1 MTPVSDRVFGL
12 DWPRSRTVRR
22 VLEGASGLAK
32 INRAYGE
39 RPPGITGAAF
49 LAWTLER
56 LGIEVA
62 IGEADLQRIPKAG
75 PLLVVSNHPFGG
87 IEGVALAHA
96 LTKVRPDVKLFANF
110 LLGRIPELRDFFIF
124 VDPFARKGSTSANT
138 KALREAL
145 AWLSGGGLLAVFPAG
160 EVASLDLKTRRVADP
175 SWSPMIARL
184 ARHTDAVAVPVFVPG
199 RNRALFH
206 TAGLV
211 HPALRTALLP
221 REFVARW
228 GKPIELRVGTPIPAT
243 RLAAFEDDARAIAYL
258 RDRTEILAA
267 RVAPALRPGAVQPR
281 RTPEAPAPVVP
292 PVPASVLAA
301 EIDALPDDALLVG
314 GDDLQVYVARAGA
327 IPSVLREIGRL
338 REVTF
343 RDVGEGT
350 GREIDLDAFDAAYLH
365 LFIWSRAGREIV
377 GAYRL
382 GPTDELIAASGTAGL
397 YTASLFK
404 YDSKLFEAMGPALEM
419 GRSFV
424 RTEHQKSYVGLMLL
438 WKGIGEFVGRNPRY
452 ATLFGPV
459 SISAD
464 YRSLSQKLIVAF
476 LERNRKLT
484 GWTQWVRP
492 TNPFR
497 EVRRP
502 GVPVGP
508 AHLSDLDDVSTFIS
522 EIESDQKGVPIL
534 LKQYLRLDGRL
545 LSYNVDP
552 DFANVLDV
560 LIVVDLR
567 RTSEKALQRYM
578 GRENLERFRAFH
590 GAARTETPAWGQVSH

>member
-1 MTPVSDRVFGL
+1 VSPATDRAFAL
-12 DWPRSRTVRR
+12 DWPSSRAVRR
-22 VLEGASGLAK
+22 VLEDASGLSK
-32 INRAYGE
+32 IARAYAS
-39 RPPGITGAAF
+39 RPSGLTADAF

-56 LGIEVA
+56 LGIDVKIA
-62 IGEADLQRIPKAG
+62 EADLLRIPKDG
-75 PLLVVSNHPFGG
+75 PALVVANHPYGG
-87 IEGVALAHA
+87 IEGIVLAHA
-96 LTKVRPDVKLFANF
+96 LRRVRPDVKLFANF
-110 LLGRIPELRDFFIF
+110 LLSRIPELNDCFFF
-124 VDPFARKGSTSANT
+124 VDPFARKGSAAANA
-138 KALREAL
+138 KALRSAL
-145 AWLSGGGLLAVFPAG
+145 AWLNGGGLLAVFPAG

-175 SWSPMIARL
+175 AWSPMIARL
-184 ARHTDAVAVPVFVPG
+184 ARQTNAPAVPVFVPG
-199 RNRALFH
+199 RNRAFFQ
-206 TAGLV
+206 TAGLI
-211 HPALRTALLP
+211 HPILRTALLP

-228 GKPIELRVGTPIPAT
+228 GKSIELRVGTPVPAA
-243 RLAAFEDDARAIAYL
+243 RLATFENDGQAIAYL

-267 RVAPALRPGAVQPR
+267 RDAPDARRGSGAIQPR
-281 RTPEAPAPVVP
+281 RTPVAAAPVVP
-292 PVPASVLAA
+292 PIPAATLAA
-301 EIDALPDDALLVG
+301 EVAGLPAEARLVES
-314 GDDLQVYVARAGA
+314 DDLQVYVARAAA
-327 IPSVLREIGRL
+327 IPNVLREIGRL

-350 GREIDLDAFDAAYLH
+350 GREIDLDAFDATYWH
-365 LFIWSRAGREIV
+365 LFIWNRTGREIV

-382 GPTDELIAASGTAGL
+382 GPTDELIGASGLAGL

-404 YDSKLFEAMGPALEM
+404 YDARLFEAMGPALEM

-438 WKGIGEFVGRNPRY
+438 WKGIGEFVGRHPKY

-484 GWTQWVRP
+484 EWTRWVRP

-497 EVRRP
+497 EVRQP
-502 GVPVGP
+502 GAALVPSN
-508 AHLSDLDDVSTFIS
+508 LNDLDDVSTFIS

-534 LKQYLRLDGRL
+534 LKQYLRLEGRL

-560 LIVVDLR
+560 LILVDLR
-567 RTSEKALQRYM
+567 RTSRKALQRYM
-578 GRENLERFRAFH
+578 GRDNLERFRAFH
-590 GAARTETPAWGQVSH
+590 GEPRTAAG